1 MHVRKTVAGCLVSLA
16 ALAVAACVGSPRVA
30 PGPAALPPL
39 AEFCS
44 EAQKVMARTS
54 LQAENVV
61 IARQDEFGPSKATIR
76 PLSTRQMN
84 LYLDAGGTQ
93 LLQISCKMKTADHLR
108 TEYGAT
114 AAGEEG
120 LCADVNRRTLA
131 GVLQTL
137 SAAERRRL
145 RFKRGTAVVFDAE
158 QVTTNGFEWLAP
170 YPLAWQGADGA
181 LHIMS
186 KAQRNDWLDARYFA
200 ADPKFRGTRYCHF
213 IAPDYLRRILLGEL
227 TVGTTAPPPL
237 GAPIR

>member
-1 MHVRKTVAGCLVSLA
+1 MQIRQFVVRCLASLA
-16 ALAVAACVGSPRVA
+16 VLTATACTGGPRAVSAAP
-30 PGPAALPPL
+30 ALPPL

-54 LQAENVV
+54 LQAENIVV
-61 IARQDEFGPSKATIR
+61 ARQDEFGPSKATIR

-84 LYLDAGGTQ
+84 LYLDAAGTQ
-93 LLQISCKMKTADHLR
+93 LMQISCKMKTADHLR

-114 AAGEEG
+114 LAGEEG

-137 SAAERRRL
+137 TTAQRRGL
-145 RFKRGTAVVFDAE
+145 RFKSGTAVVFDAE
-158 QVTTNGFEWLAP
+158 QVTTNGIEWLAP

-181 LHIMS
+181 LHVMA

-227 TVGTTAPPPL
+227 TVGTTPPPPL
-237 GAPIR
+237 GPPTR